1 MHDVEEDVPT
11 FPFERLGLEPQPAL
25 GPFRADKG
33 FQKVR
38 LWNGQTAWLVLRHE
52 GVRAIL
58 ADNRFS
64 VDPLKPGFP
73 NVSETRAELL
83 LKEEP
88 TLIRMDA
95 PDHTRLRRMLAKE
108 FTHSRIE
115 SLRLAVQRI
124 VDDVLDTVIE
134 RGPPADFYTD
144 VSLPIPSNVICHILG
159 VPYEDHEFF
168 EERGTKKLAY
178 RGDPEEALRATAEV
192 RAYISDLIARRERE
206 PRDDLVTRLIQ
217 DQIRPGNLSHE
228 EAVRMCEFLLI
239 AGHETTANMLSLGTA
254 SLLRDRPQYE
264 SLKANP
270 SLTSAAIEEMLR
282 YHSIVQYGLARVATE
297 DVELEG
303 CVIRKGEG
311 VLSLVNSANWDS
323 SIHPNPEHFDIHKK
337 RAMHVA
343 FGFGVHQC
351 LGQPLARLEMDV
363 FFRTLPCRMPKLE
376 LAVRPEDL
384 RFKERALVFGV
395 EALPVTW

>member
-1 MHDVEEDVPT
+1 MRQVDEELPT
-11 FPFERLGLEPQPAL
+11 FPFKRLGLEPPPTL
-25 GPFRADKG
+25 GQFRAGGG

-38 LWNGQTAWLVLRHE
+38 LWNGQPAWLVLRHE

-115 SLRLAVQRI
+115 ALRPAVQKM
-124 VDDVLDTVIE
+124 VDDVLDTLIE
-134 RGPPADFYTD
+134 RGPPADFYAD
-144 VSLPIPSNVICHILG
+144 AALPIPSNVICHILG
-159 VPYEDHEFF
+159 IPYEDHEFF

-178 RGDPEEALRATAEV
+178 HADLEEPLRATAEV
-192 RAYISDLIARRERE
+192 RNYISEFIFRRERE
-206 PRDDLVTRLIQ
+206 PGDDLVTRLIEE
-217 DQIRPGNLSHE
+217 QIRPGNLGHE

-239 AGHETTANMLSLGTA
+239 AGHETTANMLALGTA
-254 SLLRDRPQYE
+254 SLLRDRAQYE
-264 SLKANP
+264 NLKAAP
-270 SLTSAAIEEMLR
+270 SLTSTAIEEMLR

-297 DVELEG
+297 DVEIEG
-303 CVIRKGEG
+303 CLIRQGEG
-311 VLSLVNSANWDS
+311 VLSLINSANWDS
-323 SIHPNPEHFDIHKK
+323 SAHPDPERFDIDKA
-337 RAMHVA
+337 RSMHVA
-343 FGFGVHQC
+343 FGFGIHQC

-363 FFRTLPCRMPKLE
+363 FFKTLPHRIPTLE
-376 LAVRPEDL
+376 LAVPPEDL
-384 RFKERALVFGV
+384 RFKEHALVFGV